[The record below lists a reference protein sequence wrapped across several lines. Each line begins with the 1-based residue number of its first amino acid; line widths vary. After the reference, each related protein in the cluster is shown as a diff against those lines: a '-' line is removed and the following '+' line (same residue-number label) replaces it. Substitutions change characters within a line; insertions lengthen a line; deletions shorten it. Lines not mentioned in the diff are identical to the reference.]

1 MPHCISRQSENPAR
15 PGRSIAQDRECLAAV
30 RLFRFREKP
39 FQRDARVDDQAHR
52 VSRPSRIS
60 SSAVRKVAPGLRAAS
75 TPRQHDRRYCELSP
89 VPQRSSDGYDCIMI
103 SLCSGRD
110 LTRLSQQIFAG
121 STRECAGGR
130 DIANR
135 PRGMFRPDPRLGAGL
150 AASAATN
157 SSSPRI
163 ATSAPTPSGSRRAKS
178 ASSSFSGLL

>member
-1 MPHCISRQSENPAR
+1 MSRS
-15 PGRSIAQDRECLAAV
+15 
-30 RLFRFREKP
+30 
-39 FQRDARVDDQAHR
+39 
-52 VSRPSRIS
+52 SRIS

-89 VPQRSSDGYDCIMI
+89 VPQRSSDGYDCMMI

-150 AASAATN
+150 AASAAAN

-163 ATSAPTPSGSRRAKS
+163 ATSAPTPSGLRRAKIRKLLFQRSALS
-178 ASSSFSGLL
+178 ASGSFRRTRALLVDRTRDRRRTAIRSRCVRQFRVFRLSKYRQSICP